1 MLSSPAG
8 LFEAHGDHDRRRDV
22 RAARRAVGGRILH
35 PSAMWQTVL
44 VAERPHAAHVG
55 ALVVRRSRV

>member
-8 LFEAHGDHDRRRDV
+8 LFEAHGDHDRRDV
-22 RAARRAVGGRILH
+22 RAARRAVGGRIFH

-44 VAERPHAAHVG
+44 
-55 ALVVRRSRV
+55 LVE